1 MFAGA
6 KDEPEDTGEPTPLA
20 SIPGMGGASV
30 PRGPSL
36 VRLSLAGGGGD
47 RDSMRRSSVS
57 REPSGQG
64 QGLGLVLTP
73 TRSSFKELGAL
84 YEDLRRSSSGRRS
97 SFGFGLNLGLGLGL
111 AGFGGS
117 AKADEPSSSSSSS
130 SADREGGGNLDPAVS
145 DPELRE
151 SLSELSSQHLPAITV
166 GDALALIKETRATSD
181 EETATAAAAN
191 TLNPLLG
198 GTLRPVTTIS
208 TLRAQAHAAPVEQGG
223 AKKRLSVTAATRV
236 SNPLFDSQVR
246 RASLNNRLGRTESE
260 LPPTPEVEP
269 APAPETW
276 ATELEWR

>member
-1 MFAGA
+1 
-6 KDEPEDTGEPTPLA
+6 
-20 SIPGMGGASV
+20 MGGASV

-36 VRLSLAGGGGD
+36 VRLSLGGGGGD

-64 QGLGLVLTP
+64 QGLVLTP

-84 YEDLRRSSSGRRS
+84 YEDPRRSSSGRRS

-111 AGFGGS
+111 GLAAFGGS
-117 AKADEPSSSSSSS
+117 VKADEPSSSSSST
-130 SADREGGGNLDPAVS
+130 DPEGGGNLDPAAS

-151 SLSELSSQHLPAITV
+151 SLSELSNQHLPAITV

-208 TLRAQAHAAPVEQGG
+208 TLRAQVHAAPVEQGG

-246 RASLNNRLGRTESE
+246 RASLNNRLGRAESE

-269 APAPETW
+269 APAPETG
-276 ATELEWR
+276 ATELEGR